1 MARFGPARIM
11 PSIIPGYEYDLFI
24 SYRQNDNARGWVTE
38 FVNNLREELA
48 ATIKEPVSIYFDAN
62 PHDGLLETHHVDK
75 SLEGKLK
82 SFLFLPV
89 VSQTYCDPRSFAWQ
103 HELLPFNRM
112 CQYDARGR
120 EIRLA
125 SGNVASRIL
134 PVRIHDLDPED
145 RSMLEAELG
154 GVIRSVEFIYKSSG
168 VNRPLM
174 PVDSP
179 EKNQNKTYYRDQIN
193 KVANAIKELLYAI
206 KYPDRVVE
214 GTPKAGSGKIDT
226 DAIASPAKAPVENNA
241 IAVLPFVNLSQ
252 DPSQEYFADG
262 VMENILIELA
272 SLRQLRVISRTSV
285 MRYKKTDKS
294 APQIATELGVT
305 YLLEGSAQAHGNKVR
320 IHVQLIDAQR
330 DQPVWAKS
338 FRENLDDIF
347 AIQSHVA
354 EFVAAELKASL
365 LEAARPAHDAPT
377 KNLRAYD
384 LFLKGRHAF
393 NQWNLE
399 GYRQAEK
406 YFLQALAEDPD
417 FTLAYSYLASTYSA
431 LMSWN
436 GDLTPNESLTKINQ
450 YLPEAIRRGATD
462 NDYLTEG
469 FVEFFINKNFP
480 AAEARL
486 KKAAEL
492 GPNNANVYYTH
503 SYVLSMMGRPEEALR
518 MVDKAR
524 ALDPT
529 SVSSFNYQAIA
540 LYLLT
545 RYDAAKDLL
554 REAIGLYPVVIRLFD
569 HLARVLV
576 TTGEFEEAL
585 RVIDAG
591 LKVTPVRPPSM
602 VAYAC
607 RAWKGLGNIDRAQ
620 SLADELVS
628 RSLRKEK
635 GVNVYAAHAFAAL
648 GEPAAAKQYLDK
660 ARETNDVDLIWLHV
674 DPLLAPLTAA
684 PGTPDFEGA
693 EQAIRQRL
701 EGGLPKNL
709 LYHNLDHV
717 QDVVQASGQ
726 IGLAENLPP
735 DELRLLRIAAWLH
748 DAGLTISLSDHEQRG
763 CLLARQLLPG
773 FGFSEAEVETV
784 CGMILATRIP
794 QSPKT
799 PSERVLCDADLD
811 YLGRDDFYEIGRRLF
826 DELVLL
832 GKLSNEGQ
840 WNEMQ
845 KNFLESHRYH
855 TGWSQ
860 AHREAKKQQ
869 HLREISQK
877 IAQ

>member
-1 MARFGPARIM
+1 M

-48 ATIKEPVSIYFDAN
+48 TTLKDPVSVYFDAN

-82 SFLFLPV
+82 SFIFVPI
-89 VSQTYCDPRSFAWQ
+89 VSQTYCDPKSYAWQ
-103 HELLPFNRM
+103 NELLPFNRM
-112 CQYDARGR
+112 CQQDTRGR

-134 PVRIHDLDPED
+134 PVRIHDLDTED
-145 RSMLEAELG
+145 RTMLEAELG
-154 GVIRSVEFIYKSSG
+154 GAIRSVEFIYKSSG
-168 VNRPLM
+168 VNRPLTLL
-174 PVDSP
+174 DSP

-193 KVANAIKELLYAI
+193 KVANAVKELIYAI

-214 GTPKAGSGKIDT
+214 VPGRSSEGRTEP
-226 DAIASPAKAPVENNA
+226 ASAPSKPAVETNT

-272 SLRQLRVISRTSV
+272 SLRQLKVISRTSV
-285 MRYKKTDKS
+285 MRYKKTDKT
-294 APQIATELGVT
+294 APQIATELGVK
-305 YLLEGSAQAHGNKVR
+305 YILEGSAQAHGNKVR
-320 IHVQLIDAQR
+320 IHVQLIDAQL
-330 DQPVWAKS
+330 DQPVWAKA

-347 AIQSHVA
+347 AIQSNVA

-365 LEAARPAHDAPT
+365 LEEQRPAHDAPT
-377 KNLRAYD
+377 RNLKAYD

-393 NQWNLE
+393 NQWNLD

-406 YFLQALAEDPD
+406 FFLQALAEDPE
-417 FTLAYSYLASTYSA
+417 FTQAYSYLASTYSA

-436 GDLTPNESLTKINQ
+436 GDLTPNESLAKINQ

-469 FVEFFINKNFP
+469 FVEFFINKNFK
-480 AAEARL
+480 AAEAKL
-486 KKAAEL
+486 MKAMEL
-492 GPNNANVYYTH
+492 GPNNANVYYTY

-529 SVSSFNYQAIA
+529 SVSSFNYQAIG
-540 LYLLT
+540 LYLMK
-545 RYDAAKDLL
+545 RYDEAKVLL

-576 TTGEFEEAL
+576 TTGEYEEAL

-591 LKVTPVRPPSM
+591 LKVAPVRPPSM
-602 VAYAC
+602 VAYGC
-607 RAWKGLGNIDRAQ
+607 RAWMGLRNPDRAKA
-620 SLADELVS
+620 LADELVT
-628 RSLRKEK
+628 RSLRVEK
-635 GVNVYAAHAFAAL
+635 GVNVYVAHAFAAL
-648 GEPAAAKQYLDK
+648 GEPDVARQYLDK
-660 ARETNDVDLIWLHV
+660 ARETNDVDLIWLAV
-674 DPLLAPLTAA
+674 DPLLDHLSIAG
-684 PGTPDFEGA
+684 PGGPDYDGA
-693 EQAIRQRL
+693 EKAILQRL
-701 EGGLPKNL
+701 EQGLPKTL
-709 LYHNLDHV
+709 LYHNLDHIR
-717 QDVVQASGQ
+717 DVVNASQQ
-726 IGLAENLPP
+726 IGATEGLTT

-773 FGFSEAEVETV
+773 FGFSESQVEAV

-794 QSPKT
+794 QSPRT
-799 PSERVLCDADLD
+799 PSERALCDADLD

-832 GKLSNEGQ
+832 GKLNNEEQ
-840 WNEMQ
+840 WNQMQ
-845 KNFLESHRYH
+845 KKFLEFHQYH
-855 TGWSQ
+855 TAWS
-860 AHREAKKQQ
+860 RENREGKKQQ
-869 HLREISQK
+869 HLREVEAALK
-877 IAQ
+877 V